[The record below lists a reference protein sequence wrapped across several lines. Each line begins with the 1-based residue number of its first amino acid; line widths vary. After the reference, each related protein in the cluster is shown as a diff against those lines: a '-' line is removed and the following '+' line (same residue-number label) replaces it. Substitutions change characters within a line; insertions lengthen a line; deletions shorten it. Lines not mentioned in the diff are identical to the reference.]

1 MVDKKTSNDA
11 LVSSILGIFSDLRT
25 NTRRCIECAD
35 VAVYCSNRSVYAR
48 DSKVPKIFYCDE
60 HGKMSG
66 IDYEEV
72 DDDDE
77 DSAKDKTNEESPSVD
92 EEIQLRSSVE
102 RTKKRERAHSSIS
115 TVDDEWENM
124 LPITE
129 GDEPLTSANSLQLIN
144 EKNSTEH
151 IVGMSNFRAKHRL
164 RRHSKTNT
172 LVRWK
177 EAIKKVVQLKDPW

>member
-1 MVDKKTSNDA
+1 MSQKLFSTAPILTVPISIREDETSYRHKEQTHPKQKADGDDDLIFGA
-11 LVSSILGIFSDLRT
+11 L
-25 NTRRCIECAD
+25 
-35 VAVYCSNRSVYAR
+35 
-48 DSKVPKIFYCDE
+48 
-60 HGKMSG
+60 
-66 IDYEEV
+66 
-72 DDDDE
+72 DDDE
-77 DSAKDKTNEESPSVD
+77 DSTKDKTNEESPSVD